1 MSETIFYNQ
10 DRVEDRSISE
20 MIGISKGLVADGVIN
35 EFEAE
40 FLVEWVKN
48 NAQLTCWPFNVLQNR
63 IGVMLEDGVIDSH
76 EREELFSLLKSL
88 IGEKPVAEHISSF
101 ATTLPLTKPVPK
113 ILFEGKSFCFT
124 GKFAYGLR
132 KDCEKAVEL
141 RGGVIAD
148 NVTKKL
154 DYLVI
159 GLMGNEDWAHS
170 IFGRKIQKAIDY
182 NEKNATIAII
192 GEDDWANALVC

>member
-101 ATTLPLTKPVPK
+101 ATTLPLTKPVPQ

>member
-148 NVTKKL
+148 NVTK
-154 DYLVI
+154 
-159 GLMGNEDWAHS
+159 NW
-170 IFGRKIQKAIDY
+170 
-182 NEKNATIAII
+182 TI
-192 GEDDWANALVC
+192 W

>member
-1 MSETIFYNQ
+1 
-10 DRVEDRSISE
+10 
-20 MIGISKGLVADGVIN
+20 
-35 EFEAE
+35 
-40 FLVEWVKN
+40 
-48 NAQLTCWPFNVLQNR
+48 
-63 IGVMLEDGVIDSH
+63 MLEDGVIDSH

-101 ATTLPLTKPVPK
+101 ATTLPLTKPVPQ

>member
-1 MSETIFYNQ
+1 
-10 DRVEDRSISE
+10 
-20 MIGISKGLVADGVIN
+20 
-35 EFEAE
+35 
-40 FLVEWVKN
+40 
-48 NAQLTCWPFNVLQNR
+48 
-63 IGVMLEDGVIDSH
+63 MLEDGVIDSH

>member
-1 MSETIFYNQ
+1 MSETMFYNQ

-20 MIGISKGLVADGVIN
+20 MIGIAKGLVSDGVIN
-35 EFEAE
+35 EFEVD
-40 FLVEWVKN
+40 FLVTWVKSN
-48 NAQLTCWPFNVLQNR
+48 SQLNCWPFNVLQDR
-63 IGVMLEDGVIDSH
+63 IGVMLEDGVIDSQ

-101 ATTLPLTKPVPK
+101 ATTLPLTKPVPE

-124 GKFAYGLR
+124 GKFAFGLR
-132 KDCEKAVEL
+132 KDCEKAVAQ
-141 RGGVIAD
+141 RGGIISD
-148 NVTKKL
+148 GVTKKL

-170 IFGRKIQKAIDY
+170 TFGRKIQKAIDY
-182 NEKNATIAII
+182 NEKDANIVIL
-192 GEDDWANALVC
+192 GEDDWADALVK